1 MVMPS
6 VFLSSFRLLITNL
19 SDVTLK
25 NGGGKTPDG
34 WQLPVDVSVF
44 LTSLCQSLYIKSVSA
59 PPLLYKGAAVDSFTK
74 LGSIPFIIFSFFLN
88 PLTKKAIFL
97 MQPLSFFPPPCC
109 FKASPSV

>member
-25 NGGGKTPDG
+25 NGGEKNPDG

-74 LGSIPFIIFSFFLN
+74 LGSIPFIIFFLIIFFKSFD
-88 PLTKKAIFL
+88 KKK
-97 MQPLSFFPPPCC
+97 PFF
-109 FKASPSV
+109 